1 LVLHL
6 HGRGM
11 NSLILVDKYRP
22 RCCSPTPLGVSAM
35 NIPVWPN
42 SVQPLVECPKCNLEM
57 RLFGTEAE
65 SDVRDLYTFE
75 CGSCAGLK

>member
-1 LVLHL
+1 MHL

-11 NSLILVDKYRP
+11 NSLILVDRYPALLFANVTR
-22 RCCSPTPLGVSAM
+22 GVGYEHTGLA
-35 NIPVWPN
+35 N

>member
-1 LVLHL
+1 
-6 HGRGM
+6 
-11 NSLILVDKYRP
+11 
-22 RCCSPTPLGVSAM
+22 M

>member
-1 LVLHL
+1 
-6 HGRGM
+6 M
-11 NSLILVDKYRP
+11 NSLILAGAISTALLFANAAR
-22 RCCSPTPLGVSAM
+22 GVGYEHT
-35 NIPVWPN
+35 VWPN

-57 RLFGTEAE
+57 RLFGTGQAE

>member
-11 NSLILVDKYRP
+11 NSLILVDRYRP
-22 RCCSPTPLGVSAM
+22 RCCSPTSLG
-35 NIPVWPN
+35 
-42 SVQPLVECPKCNLEM
+42 VQPLVECPKCNLEM